1 VRSYPNGKKRL
12 TLNPLSDMSAT
23 IEEVHPDHFEHEPD
37 HDHDHDHDHE
47 QEEDPTSAAALDKI
61 QSRSERKA
69 RKALLG
75 LGLKRVPNITRVTL
89 RRPKNVLFV
98 LASPD
103 VYKSPNSDC
112 YIVFG
117 EAKIED
123 MNSQAQLS
131 AAQQLASGGPGAAS
145 LENSGVGGEDD
156 DDDELPDLEAPDEEG
171 PIDDTGVDP
180 KDVDLVMAQVNCSR
194 AKAVRVLKESGG
206 DLINAIM
213 AASE

>member
-1 VRSYPNGKKRL
+1 
-12 TLNPLSDMSAT
+12 MSAT
-23 IEEVHPDHFEHEPD
+23 IEEIHSDHSDHEG
-37 HDHDHDHDHE
+37 HDHGDHEGHDHAAH
-47 QEEDPTSAAALDKI
+47 EEDPTSAAALDKI

-69 RKALLG
+69 RKALLS
-75 LGLKRVPNITRVTL
+75 LGLKKVESITRVTL

-98 LASPD
+98 IAQPD
-103 VYKSPNSDC
+103 VYKSSNSDC

-123 MNSQAQLS
+123 MNSQSQMS
-131 AAQQLASGGPGAAS
+131 AAQQLAQGGGGLDLEQSGG
-145 LENSGVGGEDD
+145 GGGDD
-156 DDDELPDLEAPDEEG
+156 DDDDDMPDLEAPEDEG
-171 PIDDTGVDP
+171 PVDETGVDA
-180 KDVDLVMAQVNCSR
+180 KDIELVVTQVGCSR

>member
-1 VRSYPNGKKRL
+1 
-12 TLNPLSDMSAT
+12 MSAT
-23 IEEVHPDHFEHEPD
+23 IEEVPSDHSEHEHE

-47 QEEDPTSAAALDKI
+47 EDPTSNAALEKI
-61 QSRSERKA
+61 QSRAERKA
-69 RKALLG
+69 RKALLS
-75 LGLKRVPNITRVTL
+75 LGLKKVPGITRVTL

-131 AAQQLASGGPGAAS
+131 AAQQLASGGAGAPA
-145 LENSGVGGEDD
+145 LEKSGAGDEAEDEDD
-156 DDDELPDLEAPDEEG
+156 IPELEAPEEVDE
-171 PIDDTGVDP
+171 TGVDP
-180 KDVDLVMAQVNCSR
+180 KDIDLVMAQVNCSR
-194 AKAVRVLKESGG
+194 AKAVRALKDSGG

>member
-1 VRSYPNGKKRL
+1 
-12 TLNPLSDMSAT
+12 MSAT
-23 IEEVHPDHFEHEPD
+23 IEEVHSDHS
-37 HDHDHDHDHE
+37 DHE
-47 QEEDPTSAAALDKI
+47 GHNHVDEDPTSNAALDKI

-69 RKALLG
+69 RKALLS

-103 VYKSPNSDC
+103 VYKSSNSDC

-123 MNSQAQLS
+123 MNSQAQMS
-131 AAQQLASGGPGAAS
+131 AAQQLAQGGGASVAG
-145 LENSGVGGEDD
+145 LDNSGITGEGDD
-156 DDDELPDLEAPDEEG
+156 DDDDDIPDLEAPEEEG
-171 PIDDTGVDP
+171 PVDETGVDP
-180 KDVDLVMAQVNCSR
+180 KDIDLVMAQVNCSR

>member
-1 VRSYPNGKKRL
+1 
-12 TLNPLSDMSAT
+12 MSAH
-23 IEEVHPDHFEHEPD
+23 IEEVPSDQSDHEHD
-37 HDHDHDHDHE
+37 GHDHHGHDHDHDH
-47 QEEDPTSAAALDKI
+47 EDPTSAAALDKI

-75 LGLKRVPNITRVTL
+75 LGLKKVPNITRVTL

-98 LASPD
+98 ISSPD
-103 VYKSPNSDC
+103 VYKAPNSDC

-123 MNSQAQLS
+123 MTQQQV
-131 AAQQLASGGPGAAS
+131 AAQQQYQGGGAQGI
-145 LENSGVGGEDD
+145 EHSGVAEEDD
-156 DDDELPDLEAPDEEG
+156 DDDDDIPELEAPD
-171 PIDDTGVDP
+171 DDGALDETGVEA
-180 KDVDLVMAQVNCSR
+180 KDIELVMAQVNCSR
-194 AKAVRVLKESGG
+194 TRAVRALKDSGG